1 MLMTQRSEDELTSID
16 SREPI
21 YSNNGIELCVLLDSS
36 YIYLLGTVQAKMYF
50 RS

>member
-21 YSNNGIELCVLLDSS
+21 YSNNGIELCVLSDSS
-36 YIYLLGTVQAKMYF
+36 SIYLLGTVQAKMYF